1 MQALKITFILVV
13 VLTLAR
19 CIPVYYSSTEYGE
32 FVKHETKRAR
42 SEWQLKETLLNEA
55 KEYSLPVKESDITFT
70 TTDNV
75 LRVSVDY
82 QVPLNMLIFNHE
94 MKFHAIA
101 SGLLPER

>member
-1 MQALKITFILVV
+1 
-13 VLTLAR
+13 
-19 CIPVYYSSTEYGE
+19 
-32 FVKHETKRAR
+32 
-42 SEWQLKETLLNEA
+42 
-55 KEYSLPVKESDITFT
+55 VKESDITFT

-94 MKFHAIA
+94 VKFHAIA